1 MTNDMTPIMKSKN
14 GNFTLCQKKGI
25 SRFNSP
31 YTGLEII
38 TSNTVIREFIAVL
51 EEAADFT
58 EYLQSIIDD
67 NGGTISADYFDDK
80 EMEK

>member
-1 MTNDMTPIMKSKN
+1 MNNNVIKS
-14 GNFTLCQKKGI
+14 L
-25 SRFNSP
+25 SD
-31 YTGLEII
+31 
-38 TSNTVIREFIAVL
+38 IREFIAVL